1 MNKHT
6 EHDTREHLLATGEQ
20 LCLQRGFT
28 GMGLSELLKTAEVP
42 KGSFYHYFRSKE
54 AFGVA
59 MLERHYAAYH
69 QRLTEL
75 LQSGEGNYRDR
86 ILAYYQQ
93 TLNQFC
99 QHGTISGCLTVKLSA
114 EVCDLSEDMR
124 SAMDKGARGVIALL
138 SQALENGRKNH
149 CLTFCGEPLQQA
161 QVLYA
166 LWLGANLQAKISRS
180 FEPLENALAH
190 VKNIIA
196 TPAVYQAFFITRR
209 PGAFMSSEKL
219 YSPLKVGAITA
230 ANRIFMAP
238 LTRLRSIEPGDIP
251 TPLMAEYYR
260 QRASAGLIISEATQI
275 SAQAKGYAG
284 APGIHSQEQIA
295 AWKKITAGVHAEN
308 GHMAVQLWHTGR
320 ISHASLQPG
329 GQAPVA
335 PSALS
340 AGTRTSLRDENGQ
353 AIRVETSMPRALE
366 LGEIPGIV
374 NDFRQAIAN
383 AREAG
388 FDLVE
393 LHSAHGYLLHQF
405 LSPSSNHRTDQYGGS
420 VENRARLVLEV
431 VDAGIEEWGADRI
444 GIRISPIG
452 TFQNTDNGPNEE
464 ADALYLIEQLGKRG
478 IAYLHMSEPDWAGGE
493 PYTDAFRE
501 KVRAR
506 FHGPIIGAG
515 AYTVE
520 KAETL
525 IGKGLIDAVAFGR
538 DWIANPDLVAR
549 LQRKAELNPQRAE
562 SFYGGGAEGYTDY
575 PTL

>member
-1 MNKHT
+1 
-6 EHDTREHLLATGEQ
+6 
-20 LCLQRGFT
+20 
-28 GMGLSELLKTAEVP
+28 
-42 KGSFYHYFRSKE
+42 
-54 AFGVA
+54 
-59 MLERHYAAYH
+59 
-69 QRLTEL
+69 
-75 LQSGEGNYRDR
+75 
-86 ILAYYQQ
+86 
-93 TLNQFC
+93 
-99 QHGTISGCLTVKLSA
+99 
-114 EVCDLSEDMR
+114 
-124 SAMDKGARGVIALL
+124 
-138 SQALENGRKNH
+138 
-149 CLTFCGEPLQQA
+149 
-161 QVLYA
+161 
-166 LWLGANLQAKISRS
+166 
-180 FEPLENALAH
+180 
-190 VKNIIA
+190 
-196 TPAVYQAFFITRR
+196 
-209 PGAFMSSEKL
+209 MSSEKL

-284 APGIHSQEQIA
+284 APGIHSPEQIA

-405 LSPSSNHRTDQYGGS
+405 LSLLQTIVPISTAAAWKI
-420 VENRARLVLEV
+420 ARVWCWKWSMPGLKNGV
-431 VDAGIEEWGADRI
+431 
-444 GIRISPIG
+444 PI
-452 TFQNTDNGPNEE
+452 
-464 ADALYLIEQLGKRG
+464 AL
-478 IAYLHMSEPDWAGGE
+478 AF
-493 PYTDAFRE
+493 AFRQS
-501 KVRAR
+501 VLSRTRITAR
-506 FHGPIIGAG
+506 TKKPMHCI
-515 AYTVE
+515 
-520 KAETL
+520 
-525 IGKGLIDAVAFGR
+525 
-538 DWIANPDLVAR
+538 
-549 LQRKAELNPQRAE
+549 
-562 SFYGGGAEGYTDY
+562 
-575 PTL
+575 